1 MTDQTWNSTLL
12 GLVGIIVQRPVAWK
26 MAAQD
31 LWDSLSYNPP
41 QDPMSL
47 IQGTNLSKSYGVQDV
62 FTDVNLALP
71 RQARGALVG
80 MNGVGKSTLLRLLAG
95 FESPD
100 SGQVQRARNLRVGY
114 LPQESID
121 LRQELFVA
129 DETLWDLALGAFA
142 ELRGQETHLAQLE
155 AAMADPKQVDRAL
168 QQYGTLQE
176 IFEREG
182 GYTYQPQARQVLR
195 GLGFD
200 EEAFYRPLAQFSGGE
215 KTRAQLARLLLDDP
229 ELLILDEP
237 TNHLDIG
244 AVEWLEN
251 WMRDWPG
258 ATLIVSHDRYFLD
271 RVADAIWD
279 LTPTGIEA
287 YRGNYSAYV
296 EQREARREHHTAMMR
311 SQQEHIR
318 KERDFIQRN
327 IAGQK
332 TRQAQGRRKRLER
345 LLKDNRITKD
355 VDAKAAN
362 IQFKAPKRSGD
373 IVLETKNLIIGYADG
388 DPLFEVPDLVLQ
400 RGQRIA
406 LIGPN
411 GAGKTTLLKTLLG
424 EHPPKSGTARLG
436 ASVHIG
442 YFAQAHADLNPD
454 NTLEQEIGQTAPD
467 LHTTEL
473 RSFLARFLFAPD
485 DLNKPIEVL
494 SGGERARVALMQLIL
509 KGANVLLLDEP
520 TNHLDLLAQEA
531 LQEALERFPGTILLV
546 SHDRYLVRAMASEI
560 WHVDDQEQILRVYPY
575 GYEEYAGARAEQR
588 GRESKTEEAQTSRTH
603 SVSAAHRE
611 RVPSIGEVEAHIE
624 ELESE
629 LASLNESLLSLKDNY
644 QEQARLGKRYGQ
656 LEAEL
661 EQQIKLWEHVAQSAG
676 TA

>member
-1 MTDQTWNSTLL
+1 MTDQTLNATLA

-31 LWDSLSYNPP
+31 LLESLSYNPP

-47 IQGTNLSKSYGVQDV
+47 IQGTNLSKSYGIQDV
-62 FTDVNLALP
+62 FADVNLALP
-71 RQARGALVG
+71 RQARVALVG
-80 MNGVGKSTLLRLLAG
+80 INGVGKSTLLRLLAG
-95 FESPD
+95 FENPD
-100 SGQVQRARNLRVGY
+100 SGHVQRARNLRVGY

-121 LRQELFVA
+121 LRQELFLA

-142 ELRGQETHLAQLE
+142 ELRGHEAHLAQLE

-168 QQYGTLQE
+168 HEYGVLQE

-182 GYTYQPQARQVLR
+182 GYTYQAQARQVLR

-200 EEAFYRPLAQFSGGE
+200 QEAFDRPLEQFSGGE

-229 ELLILDEP
+229 EILILDEP
-237 TNHLDIG
+237 TNHLDIE

-258 ATLIVSHDRYFLD
+258 AALIVSHDRYFLD
-271 RVADAIWD
+271 RVADAIWE
-279 LTPTGIEA
+279 LTPKGIES

-296 EQREARREHHTAMMR
+296 EQREARREHLAAMIR

-345 LLKDNRITKD
+345 LLKDNRL
-355 VDAKAAN
+355 VMDADASAAK
-362 IQFKAPKRSGD
+362 IQFKAPMRSGN

-388 DPLFEVPDLVLQ
+388 DPLFKVPDLVLQ

-424 EHPPKSGTARLG
+424 EHSPKSGTARLG

-442 YFAQAHADLNPD
+442 YFAQAHADLKPE
-454 NTLEQEIGQTAPD
+454 NTLEQEILQSAPE

-473 RSFLARFLFAPD
+473 RSLLARFLFTPD
-485 DLNKPIEVL
+485 DLRKPIEVL
-494 SGGERARVALMQLIL
+494 SGGERARVALLQLIL
-509 KGANVLLLDEP
+509 EGANVLLLDEP

-531 LQEALERFPGTILLV
+531 LQEALEQFPGTILLV

-575 GYEEYAGARAEQR
+575 GYEEYAQARAEQR
-588 GRESKTEEAQTSRTH
+588 GRERQNEATRTARTP
-603 SVSAAHRE
+603 SMPTMQRE
-611 RVPSIGEVEAHIE
+611 RVPSIEQVEAQIE
-624 ELESE
+624 ALESE
-629 LASLNESLLSLKDNY
+629 LSALNESLLSLKDNY

-661 EQQIKLWEHVAQSAG
+661 EQALKLWERVAQSAG